1 MQSADNVWPSA
12 ALEIMENDLVAAFAY
27 TTRFGNVLVA
37 PVCPFGMVD
46 AERATVTTSVP
57 LAFTDKLLRL
67 AAAPQTALAFFTR
80 ASGGSEQPGF
90 VLVQGDATFPDAP
103 SAADNAE
110 LAARWPRF
118 LSAPPSAGSRLRK
131 WGAGYYDHRVPVTI
145 AVRRL
150 TYWPSTDA
158 VGTPTVCGARS
169 GEPPAQTPPQVG
181 TTATVAARKYAN
193 ALARCPGHVLGWI
206 GADGYPELTAVAGSV
221 DDDGVHLGRDDL
233 PAGGRRAALLGF
245 WGNPQLHGQ
254 GMVQCR
260 GWLTPDNGGLLATQH
275 QKHFSLALGSFGQNK
290 LVPVL
295 ANALYRKAVRRGLVR
310 DGSLVRPTTSSTG
323 AA

>member
-1 MQSADNVWPSA
+1 MQLADNTWPA
-12 ALEIMENDLVAAFAY
+12 EALAIMESDLVAAFAY

-37 PVCPFGMVD
+37 PVCPFGMVA
-46 AERATVTTSVP
+46 AEQATVTTSVP

-67 AAAPQTALAFFTR
+67 AAAPQAALAFFTR
-80 ASGGSEQPGF
+80 AGGSSEQPGF

-103 SAADNAE
+103 SAADTAE

-118 LSAPPSAGSRLRK
+118 LSTPPPAGSRMRK
-131 WGAGYYDHRVPVTI
+131 WAAGYYDHRVPVTI

-158 VGTPTVCGARS
+158 VGTPTVCGTPRTEAS
-169 GEPPAQTPPQVG
+169 AQTPAQTPPQTG
-181 TTATVAARKYAN
+181 TAATVAARKYAK
-193 ALARCPGHVLGWI
+193 ALARCPDHVLGWI
-206 GADGYPELTAVAGSV
+206 GSDGYPQLAAVSGSV

-233 PAGGRRAALLGF
+233 PPGGRRGALLGF

-260 GWLTPDNGGLLATQH
+260 GWLTPDSGGLLATQH
-275 QKHFSLALGSFGQNK
+275 QKHFGLALGSFGQDK
-290 LVPVL
+290 LIPVL
-295 ANALYRKAVRRGLVR
+295 ANTLYRKAVTRGLVR
-310 DGSLVRPTTSSTG
+310 DGSLVRPTSPG
-323 AA
+323 